1 MRCPHCDK
9 TITQNDKFCRH
20 CGKPVVAPPP
30 PAARRP
36 SPGHVTIPI
45 EDNDF
50 GPAEILASHSGS
62 TWGAHIY
69 TGSSQHPHEVKARP
83 EGCPEWVEK
92 DDWHTWFRRGLVV
105 WDLGA
110 RRIGAMLAGEA
121 IELLKQIHWMDPL
134 AAVMVLTGGE
144 SNSLKNYATEW
155 GAADFFNKRVP
166 LERLIK
172 AVNVAL
178 KRGERES
185 DARPGSGEQD
195 RPVGL
200 LQGPTSVMVVDDD
213 PVIRELLADFLT
225 QRGYRVL
232 TAQDGAAALAVV
244 DEKPPG
250 LVVLDIYLPDMNGVA
265 VLREL
270 RARKYFGAV
279 IVLSGSQEERLLKDM
294 LGLGAVEL
302 IAKPFDLE
310 RLALAIQ
317 VGLILTNR
325 PEPSLKPA

>member
-1 MRCPHCDK
+1 MATILVVDDERLTCDLLQIVLSGHGHEVIIALNGHDALK
-9 TITQNDKFCRH
+9 LF
-20 CGKPVVAPPP
+20 V
-30 PAARRP
+30 ARRP
-36 SPGHVTIPI
+36 RLILVDLCMPGL
-45 EDNDF
+45 D
-50 GPAEILASHSGS
+50 G
-62 TWGAHIY
+62 
-69 TGSSQHPHEVKARP
+69 
-83 EGCPEWVEK
+83 
-92 DDWHTWFRRGLVV
+92 
-105 WDLGA
+105 
-110 RRIGAMLAGEA
+110 
-121 IELLKQIHWMDPL
+121 IELLKQIHWMDPH
-134 AAVMVLTGGE
+134 AAVMVLTGEE
-144 SNSLKNYATEW
+144 SDSLKNYATVW
-155 GAADFFNKRVP
+155 GATDCFNKGVS

-172 AVNVAL
+172 AVHMAL
-178 KRGERES
+178 RRAERES
-185 DARPGSGEQD
+185 NARLGSGEQD

-232 TAQDGAAALAVV
+232 TARDGAAALAVV

-294 LGLGAVEL
+294 LGMGAVEL

-310 RLALAIQ
+310 RLALSIQ

-325 PEPSLKPA
+325 PEPSLKSA

>member
-1 MRCPHCDK
+1 MATILVVDDERLTCDLLQ
-9 TITQNDKFCRH
+9 IVLRSHGHD
-20 CGKPVVAPPP
+20 VVIASNGHD
-30 PAARRP
+30 ALKLFVARRP
-36 SPGHVTIPI
+36 RLTLV
-45 EDNDF
+45 D
-50 GPAEILASHSGS
+50 LCMSGLD
-62 TWGAHIY
+62 G
-69 TGSSQHPHEVKARP
+69 
-83 EGCPEWVEK
+83 
-92 DDWHTWFRRGLVV
+92 
-105 WDLGA
+105 
-110 RRIGAMLAGEA
+110 

-134 AAVMVLTGGE
+134 AAVMMLTGGE
-144 SNSLKNYATEW
+144 SNGLKNYATEW
-155 GAADFFNKRVP
+155 GATDFFNKGVP

-178 KRGERES
+178 KRAERES
-185 DARPGSGEQD
+185 NARPGSGEQD

-225 QRGYRVL
+225 RRGYRVL

-265 VLREL
+265 VLRAL

-294 LGLGAVEL
+294 LGMGAVEL

-325 PEPSLKPA
+325 PEPSLKSA